1 MAQIIL
7 HLNGV
12 FNLYSG
18 IADGAIY
25 ESGLTLDELKQH
37 YQKEYG
43 NQGLRELDRMFPRA
57 LEKGTSSFIHQSL
70 AATIVTNR
78 AGEKESCLS
87 YKDFVAKYLTI
98 AKSSELAGDEE
109 WGARWKAA
117 LEKVIEEEGG
127 LVNFASKVLSF
138 CKRSR
143 HVERPE
149 EIPSP

>member
-25 ESGLTLDELKQH
+25 ESGLTLDQLKQH
-37 YQKEYG
+37 YQES
-43 NQGLRELDRMFPRA
+43 QGLRELDGVLPRV

-87 YKDFVAKYLTI
+87 YKDFAAKYLTI
-98 AKSSELAGDEE
+98 AKSSELAGDDE
-109 WGARWKAA
+109 WEAKWKAA

-138 CKRSR
+138 VKDQDTLNDLKKYL
-143 HVERPE
+143 HHED
-149 EIPSP
+149 